1 MEVKNIMEKIKELI
15 QKGNVS
21 KIQIRRNGE
30 VLLSMPVNVGVVG
43 VVVGL
48 TAAKWAVL
56 AAALATVGFG
66 CSVEIIKDDGE
77 VVNVVSE
84 EDTTK
89 VKDTAVN
96 LANDVKDAAMNL
108 VNQVIDT
115 PEQPKED
122 ADFEQ
127 VVDDSE
133 PKD

>member
-1 MEVKNIMEKIKELI
+1 MEVNVVLDKVKELVK
-15 QKGNVS
+15 KGNVS
-21 KIQIRRNGE
+21 KIILRRKGE
-30 VLLSMPVNVGVVG
+30 VIVSIPVNVGVVG

-48 TAAKWAVL
+48 TAAKWSIL

-84 EDTTK
+84 EETTRA
-89 VKDTAVN
+89 KDTAVSFV
-96 LANDVKDAAMNL
+96 DQVKEAATNFINQITDA
-108 VNQVIDT
+108 
-115 PEQPKED
+115 PED
-122 ADFEQ
+122 ADFDR